1 VAKKERIVRYDPRKD
16 KDRTDW
22 TRIGHQ
28 TDEQIAA
35 AVASDPDAAPIMP
48 IEWWRE
54 ATLVLPAKKVPVSVR
69 VDRDVLSWFKKQGPR
84 YQSRMNAVLRAYM
97 KASTG
102 DSQGKKANP
111 AKAHANR
118 GRAKRARGGK

>member
-1 VAKKERIVRYDPRKD
+1 METQVL
-16 KDRTDW
+16 T
-22 TRIGHQ
+22 G
-28 TDEQIAA
+28 
-35 AVASDPDAAPIMP
+35 PDAAPIMP

-69 VDRDVLSWFKKQGPR
+69 LDRDVLTWFKDQGPR

-97 KASTG
+97 KATTG
-102 DSQGKKANP
+102 ESKGKKANP

-118 GRAKRARGGK
+118 GRATRIKGGK

>member
-1 VAKKERIVRYDPRKD
+1 MKRQRIVRYDPRKH
-16 KDRTDW
+16 KSRTDW
-22 TRIGHQ
+22 KRLRSL
-28 TDEQIAA
+28 TDEDIAR

-54 ATLVLPAKKVPVSVR
+54 AILVIPAKKVPVSVR
-69 VDRDVLSWFKKQGPR
+69 LDRDVLTWFKEQGPR

-97 KASTG
+97 KANTG
-102 DSQGKKANP
+102 DQKGKKANP

-118 GRAKRARGGK
+118 GRSKRVRSGK

>member
-1 VAKKERIVRYDPRKD
+1 MKKQRIVRYDPRKH

-22 TRIGHQ
+22 ERLRNQ
-28 TDEQIAA
+28 TDQEIAA

-54 ATLVLPAKKVPVSVR
+54 AALVLPAKKVPVSVR
-69 VDRDVLSWFKKQGPR
+69 LDREILTWFKEQGPR

-97 KASTG
+97 KANTG
-102 DSQGKKANP
+102 NQKGKKANP

-118 GRAKRARGGK
+118 GRSKRVRGST

>member
-1 VAKKERIVRYDPRKD
+1 VRYDPRKH

-22 TRIGHQ
+22 ARIGHQ
-28 TDEQIAA
+28 TDEEIAA

-69 VDRDVLSWFKKQGPR
+69 LDRDVLTWFKEQGPR

-97 KASTG
+97 KATTG
-102 DSQGKKANP
+102 ESKGKKANP

-118 GRAKRARGGK
+118 GRATRIKGGK